1 MARRPGT
8 TGHVGGAP
16 RAKSAEP
23 EWHEGALRR
32 QGEMVLQRDISLL
45 VGVAMATALL
55 LLACTGDGASGA
67 ITIRMEDNFFEPAE
81 VRLRAGEPVM
91 VIARNTGKL
100 IHNLTVPGTPFRSDM
115 VVNAGRSSEFEVRFD
130 EPGTYTFQCDFHVPG
145 MVGAFIV
152 E

>member
-1 MARRPGT
+1 
-8 TGHVGGAP
+8 
-16 RAKSAEP
+16 
-23 EWHEGALRR
+23 
-32 QGEMVLQRDISLL
+32 MVLPRGILL
-45 VGVAMATALL
+45 VVGVVAVLAMAS
-55 LLACTGDGASGA
+55 LLACGGDGDSDA

-115 VVNAGRSSEFEVRFD
+115 VVNAGRSSAFEVRFD
-130 EPGTYTFQCDFHVPG
+130 EPGTYAFQCDFHVPG
-145 MVGAFIV
+145 MVGTFVV